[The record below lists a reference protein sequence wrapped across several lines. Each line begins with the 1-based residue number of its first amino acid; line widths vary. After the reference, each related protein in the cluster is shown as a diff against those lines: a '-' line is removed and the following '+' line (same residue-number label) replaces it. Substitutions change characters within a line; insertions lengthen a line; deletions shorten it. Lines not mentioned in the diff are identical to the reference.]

1 MNIYDYIDDY
11 GVYTFKEKK
20 FNDVD
25 AAIFSFIIYANL
37 KYVIKNNQMK
47 ISEAGKKISDL
58 YKNKDNNIVAVKQGN
73 ELLSYIKDVNRYKD
87 CLLTQFD
94 IDEKHDVQYSAI
106 SIEYT
111 KNKVFVAFEGTNELF
126 SGWKEN
132 LLLSYKFP
140 TKSQVLAVS
149 YLNRNYTFSK
159 KKIILGGH
167 SKGGNLALTAGMYAN
182 YLVRN
187 KIEFIYSMDGPG
199 LLDHQFKSK
208 RYKNILKKYKHIIP
222 DYSVVG
228 LFLNNSNNY
237 VVKSK
242 IKNIYSHSI
251 ITWDIGNNYNF
262 INTKLSTYSKDL
274 QLEIRKWIA
283 KYNTEDKKE
292 FIDNLSYLL
301 KQAGVVSILDL
312 KENKDKLYAL
322 IKEYKAVTPH
332 TKKVLE
338 DFIKIIIKCYETA
351 FYKDIKGKVNKMFN
365 FKL

>member
-47 ISEAGKKISDL
+47 ISEAGKKISLL

-237 VVKSK
+237 VVKAK
-242 IKNIYSHSI
+242 VRNIFSHSI
-251 ITWDIGNNYNF
+251 FYWEISKNYNF
-262 INTKLSTYSKDL
+262 IKTDLSTYSKDL
-274 QLEIRKWIA
+274 QKGINTWLA
-283 KYNTEDKKE
+283 KYDNDDKKE
-292 FIDNLSYLL
+292 FIDNLTYILQ
-301 KQAGVVSILDL
+301 QAKVNSILDL
-312 KENKDKLYAL
+312 KTNKDKVINL
-322 IKEYKAVTPH
+322 IKEYNAITPT
-332 TKKVLE
+332 TKKVLIE
-338 DFIKIIIKCYETA
+338 FIKIVLACYESATI
-351 FYKDIKGKVNKMFN
+351 KDIKDKIKEILKF
-365 FKL
+365 